1 MATQS
6 IFADDFQV
14 KPYWWDA
21 APPEDAS
28 AEALPDAVDVAV
40 VGSGYCGLVAAT
52 ELARAGLRTAVLDAG
67 PLGFGASTRSGGM
80 VSSGQKLVLS
90 GGYKAFGAGNAER
103 VFAESK
109 ASFEF
114 ITGLIERE
122 GLDADYQNCGR
133 FFAAYTA
140 GDFETLKGHAA
151 LLHARTGVKAR
162 VLPRAQQ
169 RQEIGSDFFHGGMV
183 VEDYGGLHP
192 AKYNRALRRL
202 ARKSGASLHSH
213 ARVGGTRADGAGR
226 VVMTERG
233 DIKARDVVIAT
244 NGYTDKA
251 VPYLRRRIVP
261 VASYIVAT
269 EELPKEVMDDILPR
283 RRMMSDTRK
292 ELDYFRP
299 SPDGRRLLFGC
310 RPSLRDKDERVI
322 ARGSYARMCQIY
334 PQLRGRKLTH
344 AWKGFVG
351 MTFDRVPHMG
361 TYEGVHYAMGCNG
374 NGVAIATYLGYQ
386 TALKI
391 LGRQN
396 RPSIFDG
403 RPFPTM
409 PFYSGVPW
417 MVPLASGYYH
427 LRDALVRPA
436 AALNFL

>member
-1 MATQS
+1 MPNHS

-28 AEALPDAVDVAV
+28 SEPLPDTVDVAV
-40 VGSGYCGLVAAT
+40 VGSGFCGLVAAA
-52 ELARAGLRTAVLDAG
+52 ELARAGMRTAVLDGG
-67 PLGFGASTRSGGM
+67 PLGFGASSRSGGM
-80 VSSGQKLVLS
+80 VSSGQKLVIT
-90 GGYKAFGAGNAER
+90 GAYRVFGDGNAER

-114 ITGLIERE
+114 ITSLIRRE
-122 GLDADYQNCGR
+122 ALDADYQGCGR

-140 GDFETLKGHAA
+140 GDLETLKSHAV
-151 LLHARTGVKAR
+151 LLHERTGVKAHI
-162 VLPRAQQ
+162 LSPGEQ

-192 AKYNRALRRL
+192 AKYNRSLRRL
-202 ARKSGASLHSH
+202 ARGAGATLHSH
-213 ARVGGTRADGAGR
+213 ARVQGTMPDAGGGR
-226 VVMTERG
+226 IVLTERG
-233 DIKARDVVIAT
+233 RIKAREVVIAT

-269 EELPKEVMDDILPR
+269 EELPKDVMDDILPR

-310 RPSLRDKDERVI
+310 RPSVFDKDERAI
-322 ARGSYARMCQIY
+322 ARGIYRRMCQVY
-334 PQLRGRKLTH
+334 PQLEGRKLTH
-344 AWKGFVG
+344 AWRGFVG
-351 MTFDRVPHMG
+351 MTFDKVPHMG

-374 NGVAIATYLGYQ
+374 NGVAMATYLGFQ

-417 MVPLASGYYH
+417 MVPLASFYYH
-427 LRDALVRPA
+427 LRDTLVRPG
-436 AALNFL
+436 AALN